1 MALLSWGF
9 ACPSSP
15 APMSP
20 TQTRISDLEEQLK
33 QAMLTSDVAALEAL
47 IAPDLLFTN
56 HLGQRIT
63 KAQDL
68 AMHRSGILALT
79 ALTPT
84 DQQIQLGDRYAIVS
98 VCMHLLGTYDGAAVD
113 QQIRYTRVWAIS
125 PAGTWQVVAG
135 HASALLDQP

>member
-1 MALLSWGF
+1 
-9 ACPSSP
+9 
-15 APMSP
+15 
-20 TQTRISDLEEQLK
+20 
-33 QAMLTSDVAALEAL
+33 MLTSDVAALDAL

-68 AMHRSGILALT
+68 AMHRSGILKLT

-84 DQQIQLGDRYAIVS
+84 DQQMQLGDGPLGPVSDHRYAIVS

-125 PAGTWQVVAG
+125 SAGTWQVVAG
-135 HASALLDQP
+135 HASAVAP